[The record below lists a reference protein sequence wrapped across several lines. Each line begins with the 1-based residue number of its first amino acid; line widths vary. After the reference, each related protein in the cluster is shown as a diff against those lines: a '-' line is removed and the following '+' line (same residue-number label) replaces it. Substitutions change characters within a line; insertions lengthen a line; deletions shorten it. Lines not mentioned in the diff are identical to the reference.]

1 MRARGGGV
9 SALTKLYLAPR
20 WATVMK
26 TLDYA
31 PVEINQ
37 YANNLVDL
45 KLGQSVQFGKN
56 HQYTTND
63 GHLLGVLAD
72 ITVKMTT
79 APASGVGEV
88 QLLAMPNTW
97 KLRNAIRK
105 FHFLRNHMFREAGIR
120 KSEMGTYGKTIRP
133 YLDARHSGAYL
144 EDAAGG
150 VDVTTNEMMP
160 IFHKAKVSG
169 AVGSETFAGV
179 INATQYQD
187 GAAAGYWLRSSF
199 GTVPGYVVPDT
210 GGGPETALAPADS
223 WNLILA
229 GPNVLEEDSTGGA
242 GTAASFKSVGAIHAY
257 NMDRQ
262 SVQVQEDDTSVD
274 ALKNPLAALAADGNQ
289 ASGEILEIAERQQEN
304 VPPYD
309 LTDDG
314 DSTNLVVLDGWSFP
328 TTEGSHTFRN
338 VFVPAG
344 MFRLLGISGTAQYEV
359 SVEVLGT
366 FECREF
372 A

>member
-1 MRARGGGV
+1 
-9 SALTKLYLAPR
+9 
-20 WATVMK
+20 MK

-37 YANNLVDL
+37 YANNLIDL

-72 ITVKMTT
+72 ITIKMTT
-79 APASGVGEV
+79 APSSGVGEV
-88 QLLAMPNTW
+88 QVLAMPNTW

-133 YLDARHSGAYL
+133 YLDARHSGAYT
-144 EDAAGG
+144 ETGDPVS
-150 VDVTTNEMMP
+150 VDVSTNEMMP
-160 IFHKAKVSG
+160 QFHKAKVTG
-169 AVGSETFAGV
+169 AVGSEVFSGA
-179 INATQYQD
+179 ILATPYGD
-187 GAAAGYWLRSSF
+187 SLPFKSSGYWLRSSF
-199 GTVPGYVVPDT
+199 GTVPGYVVPDS

-229 GPNVLEEDSTGGA
+229 GPNVLEEDSAGTA
-242 GTAASFKSVGAIHAY
+242 GTAASFKSVGAINAY

-262 SVQVQEDDTSVD
+262 AVQVQEDDTSVD
-274 ALKNPLAALAADGNQ
+274 SLKNPLAALAADGNQ

-314 DSTNLVVLDGWSFP
+314 DSTNLTVLDGWSFP

-338 VFVPAG
+338 VFIPAG
-344 MFRLLGISGTAQYEV
+344 MFRLLGIAGGAQYEV

>member
-1 MRARGGGV
+1 
-9 SALTKLYLAPR
+9 
-20 WATVMK
+20 MK
-26 TLDYA
+26 TLDYEA
-31 PVEINQ
+31 VEINQ

-45 KLGQSVQFGKN
+45 MLGQSVQFSKN
-56 HQYTTND
+56 HEYTTSD

-79 APASGVGEV
+79 PPSSGVGEV

-120 KSEMGTYGKTIRP
+120 KSELGTYGKTIRP
-133 YLDARHSGAYL
+133 YLDGRHSGAYL
-144 EDAAGG
+144 EDSGIPG
-150 VDVTTNEMMP
+150 VDVSTNEMMP
-160 IFHKAKVSG
+160 VFQSFRVSG
-169 AVGSETFAGV
+169 DVGSETFEGV
-179 INATQYQD
+179 VNTTEYQD
-187 GAAAGYWLRSSF
+187 GVTGYWLRSSF
-199 GTVPGYVVPDT
+199 GTVPGYVVPDS

-229 GPNVLEEDSTGGA
+229 GPNVLEEDSAGGA

-274 ALKNPLAALAADGNQ
+274 ATKNPLAALAADGNQ

-314 DSTNLVVLDGWSFP
+314 DSTNLTVLDGWSFP

-344 MFRLLGISGTAQYEV
+344 MFRLLGIAGGAQYEV